1 MNKVRRIVILMI
13 CCSVVLWTNA
23 QQTGF
28 FTDPQQGFKQAKEYF
43 QREQYSLAYPLFKEL
58 NLQLREPD
66 ISGQSLNYQEVR
78 YYTLVCG
85 LRQNEKRALEQAIE
99 FVDFDDNESRVQ
111 LMSFHLGEYYFRQK
125 DYYKASAY
133 YEKTALEHLS
143 NTEVAALKFHQ
154 GYSYFNLQR
163 FAEAKPLFDAVRQTK
178 GNADYA
184 AANYY
189 YGFIAFRDKQY
200 QEALSSFQVVEN
212 EAEFKEVVPY
222 YIATIYY
229 LTGKKEQ
236 ALTYAEGKIKNGNGY
251 YDLEMRK
258 LVGHGW
264 FEKGEYKKALPA
276 LEAYAVKN
284 SPLSRPDLYELSYS
298 YYASGNYTKAIEG
311 FKQLGGKEDS
321 LAQNSMYLL
330 ADAYLKTKDKTNAR
344 NAFLFCARNSSNA
357 AQQEI
362 SQFNY
367 GKLSYELGFSDIALT
382 ELQQFI
388 TRYPNSTYNPEAREI
403 LVGVMARTSNYKD
416 ALVLLDGIKNPSE
429 QVKQF
434 YPGILYGRA
443 TELINDGVLSPAD
456 QLLDR
461 AIQSPYN
468 QSVLPLVNFWKGEI
482 ASRNG
487 KTDEAIR
494 FYNEYL
500 SNPVTNSEVNQQN
513 ARYNLGYSYLRKEL
527 YKQAQASF
535 EQVVKA
541 PGLKSSAV
549 EQDAYIRAAD
559 CSYMQRDY
567 KKAGAMYDQVIQ
579 YGWASGDYASFQK
592 AMIAGIGSSSEKV
605 KLLLQMQKN
614 YGSSSLVPDA
624 NMEIANTYMGDEKFR
639 EALPFLNAVLKDA
652 RSEALKPKAMLR
664 AGIAN
669 YNLDNNTESLKQ
681 YNALLQQYPNSP
693 EADEALD
700 NAKAI
705 YVEEGRSGEYV
716 AFAKKM
722 GRDISTAQQDSLA
735 YAEAEVQL
743 SNGNFTNALQRFE
756 AYLKNYPEGRYMIE
770 ANYYTGEIHSSRKEW
785 AKAAEGYEAVAAKV
799 PNRFGEK
806 SLLQAARLNFFDLK
820 QYEKAGTYYA
830 SLKEFA
836 STQENKLEA
845 MRGLLRSQ
853 YQLEKWPEAQDNAK
867 ELLVY
872 KSANADDKVLA
883 NVVLARAAEADAQ
896 YDLAISYYKNVAA
909 GTKGELSAAARY
921 GIAWCQFK
929 QSKWKEAEKSAFET
943 INKNGSYEVWV
954 TKSYLLLGDIY
965 MQQHD
970 FFNAKAT
977 FQSVV
982 ENASVPALKEEAQ
995 RKLNQATEAE
1005 RKQTNVS
1012 SANN

>member
-1 MNKVRRIVILMI
+1 MV
-13 CCSVVLWTNA
+13 CCSAMYWANA
-23 QQTGF
+23 QQTSF
-28 FTDPQQGFKQAKEYF
+28 FTDPQIGFKQAKEYF

-58 NLQLREPD
+58 SLQLREPD

-85 LRQNEKRALEQAIE
+85 LRQNEQRALEQAIE
-99 FVDFDDNESRVQ
+99 FVDFDDNEGRVQ

-125 DYYKASAY
+125 DYYKAITY
-133 YEKTALEHLS
+133 YEKSTVDHLS
-143 NTEVAALKFHQ
+143 NDQVASLKFHQ

-163 FAEAKPLFDAVRQTK
+163 FAEAKPLLDAVRQVK
-178 GNADYA
+178 GTADYA

-200 QEALSSFQVVEN
+200 REALASFREVEN
-212 EAEFKEVVPY
+212 DEEFKQVVPY

-229 LTGKKEQ
+229 LTGEKEK
-236 ALTYAEGKIKNGNGY
+236 ALSYAEEKIQKGNGFY
-251 YDLEMRK
+251 SLEMRK
-258 LVGHGW
+258 LAGHGW
-264 FEKGEYKKALPA
+264 FEKGDYKKALPA
-276 LEAYAVKN
+276 LEAYAAKN

-298 YYASGNYTKAIEG
+298 YYATGNFPKAIEG

-330 ADAYLKTKDKTNAR
+330 GDSYLKTKDKVNAR
-344 NAFLFCARNSSNA
+344 NAFLFCARNSSNPS
-357 AQQEI
+357 QQEI

-367 GKLSYELGFSDIALT
+367 GKLSYELGFPDIALT
-382 ELQQFI
+382 ELQQFL
-388 TRYPNSTYNPEAREI
+388 TRYPNSTYTGEAREI

-416 ALVLLDGIKNPSE
+416 ALALLDGIRNPSE

-443 TELINDGVLSPAD
+443 TELINDGVLPAAD

-461 AIQSPYN
+461 AIKAPYN
-468 QSVLPLVNFWKGEI
+468 QAILPLVNFWKGEI
-482 ASRNG
+482 AFRNG

-494 FYNEYL
+494 YYNEYL
-500 SNPVTNSEVNQQN
+500 AAPVTNSEVNVQN
-513 ARYNLGYSYLRKEL
+513 ARYNLGYSYLRKEM
-527 YKQAQASF
+527 YKQAQTSF
-535 EQVVKA
+535 EQVVKF
-541 PGLKSSAV
+541 PGAKSTAV
-549 EQDAYIRAAD
+549 EQDAFIRTAD
-559 CSYMQRDY
+559 CYYMQRDY
-567 KKAGAMYDQVIQ
+567 KKAGSMYDQVIQ
-579 YGWASGDYASFQK
+579 FGWISADYASFQK
-592 AMIAGIGSSSEKV
+592 AMIAGIGASSEKI
-605 KLLLQMQKN
+605 KLLQQMQKN
-614 YGSSSLVPDA
+614 YAGSSLVPDA
-624 NMEIANTYMGDEKFR
+624 NLEIANTYLADEKYR
-639 EALPFLNAVLKDA
+639 EALPFLNTVIKDS
-652 RSEALKPKAMLR
+652 RSEALKPKAYLK
-664 AGIAN
+664 AGIAY
-669 YNLDNNTESLKQ
+669 YNLDNNSESLSQ
-681 YNALLQQYPNSP
+681 YNTLLQQYPNSA

-716 AFAKKM
+716 GFAKKM

-756 AYLKNYPEGRYMIE
+756 TYLGKYPDGRYAIE
-770 ANYYTGEIHSSRKEW
+770 ANYYTAEIHSSRKEW
-785 AKAAEGYEAVAAKV
+785 AKAAEGYEAVAARV

-820 QYEKAGTYYA
+820 QYEKAGRYYN

-845 MRGLLRSQ
+845 MRGFLRSQ
-853 YQLEKWPEAQDNAK
+853 YQLAKWPEAQENAK

-872 KSANADDKVLA
+872 KGANADDKVLA

-896 YDLAISYYKNVAA
+896 YDLAISYYRNAAA
-909 GTKGELSAAARY
+909 GTKGELSAASRY

-929 QSKWKEAEKSAFET
+929 QSKWKEAEKSAFEV
-943 INKNGSYEVWV
+943 INKNGSYENWV
-954 TKSYLLLGDIY
+954 ARSYLLLGDIY
-965 MQQHD
+965 MQQND

-982 ENASVPALKEEAQ
+982 ENASQPELKEEAQ

-1012 SANN
+1012 SVNH

>member
-1 MNKVRRIVILMI
+1 MI
-13 CCSVVLWTNA
+13 CCSAVFGVNA
-23 QQTGF
+23 QQTSF
-28 FTDPQQGFKQAKEYF
+28 FNDPQQGFKQAKEYF
-43 QREQYSLAYPLFKEL
+43 QREQYSLAYPLLKEL
-58 NLQLREPD
+58 SLQLREPD

-125 DYYKASAY
+125 DYYRANSY
-133 YEKTALEHLS
+133 YEKTTVEHLS
-143 NTEVAALKFHQ
+143 NTEVASLKFHQ

-163 FAEAKPLFDAVRQTK
+163 FAEAKPLLDAVRQVK

-200 QEALSSFQVVEN
+200 REALAAFRVVEN
-212 EAEFKEVVPY
+212 EPEFKQVVPY

-229 LTGKKEQ
+229 LTGDKEK
-236 ALTYAEGKIKNGNGY
+236 ALAYAEEKIQKGNGY
-251 YDLEMRK
+251 YDMEMRR

-264 FEKGEYKKALPA
+264 FEKGDYKKALPA
-276 LEAYAVKN
+276 LEAYASKN
-284 SPLSRPDLYELSYS
+284 NPLSRADLYELSYS
-298 YYASGNYTKAIEG
+298 YYATSNYPKAIEG

-330 ADAYLKTKDKTNAR
+330 GDAYLKIKDKTNAR
-344 NAFLFCARNSSNA
+344 NAFLFCARNSSNPV
-357 AQQEI
+357 QQEI

-367 GKLSYELGFSDIALT
+367 GKLSYELGFPDIALT
-382 ELQQFI
+382 ELQHFI
-388 TRYPNSTYNPEAREI
+388 SKYPNSAYNLEAREI
-403 LVGVMARTSNYKD
+403 LVGVMTRTSNYKD

-443 TELINDGVLSPAD
+443 TELINDGLLTTAD

-468 QSVLPLVNFWKGEI
+468 QSVLPLINFWKGEI
-482 ASRNG
+482 AYRNG

-500 SNPVTNSEVNQQN
+500 TSPATNSEVNAQN
-513 ARYNLGYSYLRKEL
+513 ARYNLGYSYLRKEM
-527 YKQAQASF
+527 YKPAQTNF
-535 EQVVKA
+535 EQVIKF
-541 PGLKSSAV
+541 PGAKSTPV

-559 CSYMQRDY
+559 CYYMQRDY
-567 KKAGAMYDQVIQ
+567 KKAGSMYDQVVQ
-579 YGWASGDYASFQK
+579 LGWVSGDYASFQK
-592 AMIAGIGSSSEKV
+592 AMIAGISNSNDKI
-605 KLLLQMQKN
+605 KLLQQLQRN
-614 YGSSSLVPDA
+614 HANSSLVPDA
-624 NMEIANTYMGDEKFR
+624 NMEIANTYMGDEKFQ
-639 EALPFLNAVLKDA
+639 EALPFLTAVIKDA
-652 RSEALKPKAMLR
+652 RSEALKPKAYLK
-664 AGIAN
+664 AGIAY

-681 YNALLQQYPNSP
+681 YNTLLQQYPNSP

-716 AFAKKM
+716 GFAKKM
-722 GRDISTAQQDSLA
+722 GRDISTSQQDSLA

-743 SNGNFTNALQRFE
+743 SNGNFTNALQRFD
-756 AYLKNYPEGRYMIE
+756 AYLDKYPEGRYAIE
-770 ANYYTGEIHSSRKEW
+770 AHYYTGEIHFSRKEW
-785 AKAAEGYEAVAAKV
+785 VKAAESYEAVASRV

-806 SLLQAARLNFFDLK
+806 SLIQAARLNFFELK
-820 QYEKAGTYYA
+820 QFEKAGTYYA

-853 YQLEKWPEAQDNAK
+853 YQLSRWPEAQDNAK
-867 ELLVY
+867 ELLMY
-872 KSANADDKVLA
+872 KGANADDKLLA
-883 NVVLARAAEADAQ
+883 NVVLARAAEAGGQ
-896 YDLAISYYKNVAA
+896 YDLAISYYRNAAA
-909 GTKGELSAAARY
+909 GTKGELSAASRY

-929 QSKWKEAEKSAFET
+929 QSKWKESEKSAFEV

-965 MQQHD
+965 MQQRD
-970 FFNAKAT
+970 YFNAKAT

-982 ENASVPALKEEAQ
+982 ENASLPELKEEAQ

-1005 RKQTNVS
+1005 RKQINVS
-1012 SANN
+1012 SANH